1 MGDTDGFG
9 IKFLNASEEDIVY
22 SVERAIVVYK
32 DKKQMN
38 KMIQL
43 AMQIDHSWESVVKE
57 YKQVYESI
65 L

>member
-1 MGDTDGFG
+1 
-9 IKFLNASEEDIVY
+9 LNASEEDIVY

-32 DKKQMN
+32 DKIQMN